1 MNTKLN
7 AITIAAAFAASSIA
21 AVPSFAQMGKGKE
34 SAPPPAAAPA
44 PASPD
49 KAGSSAI
56 TRLDT
61 NRDGF
66 VSREEAKASSDVSA
80 RFKQLDKNNDGKLS
94 PEELAAASNPA
105 PARDSGQTRRN

>member
-1 MNTKLN
+1 MHSKLS
-7 AITIAAAFAASSIA
+7 AITLAAALAAGSM
-21 AVPSFAQMGKGKE
+21 AVMPSFAQMEKE
-34 SAPPPAAAPA
+34 KAPQPAAAPA

-66 VSREEAKASSDVSA
+66 VSRDEAKASPDVSA
-80 RFKQLDKNNDGKLS
+80 RFKQLDRNNDGKLS
-94 PEELAAASNPA
+94 AEELAAASNPA
-105 PARDSGQTRRN
+105 AARDSGQTQRN